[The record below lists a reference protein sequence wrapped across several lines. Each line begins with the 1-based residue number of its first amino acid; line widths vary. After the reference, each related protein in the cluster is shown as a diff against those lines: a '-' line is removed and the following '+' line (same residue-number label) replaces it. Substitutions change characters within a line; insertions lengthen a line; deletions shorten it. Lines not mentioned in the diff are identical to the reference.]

1 MTAKIKDLVDLN
13 PSGQRPVSGRSPAP
27 AELDTFLLSYEMG
40 DVIVRT
46 VERLSSTEDGPHNC
60 LIVGGPGCGKS
71 RLLAAVAALFEVDAD
86 TQIHPRLAEVR
97 ALSQPSRVIVVRVL
111 PEPGERRLLPTIER
125 AVLSKLEA
133 AGFPV
138 ASISAEAVDS
148 LLAFTKSAATLPPG
162 FRLVITVDNVDT
174 WLAPTNRFAEEN
186 AQALV
191 RFGDLARTLPVAVCA
206 AAGEYVITHD
216 SNAGSHGWI
225 SSLVDTYRIEYV
237 SARALRSA
245 TASNILVKN
254 ARQRREIMNVLEQLR
269 RRLPDLPCTDEEF
282 VELYPLEVS
291 TWGVGGQLH
300 RWIDGFSFP
309 EFAARAAE
317 SVKRRPAASL
327 FALNDMFTLY
337 EPQLRNVEALVP
349 IFDAYDRLVADAVP
363 RLGQNQRLW
372 GRLALQSIFMH
383 TIAGISADVKTI
395 TNSVLLYDLHG
406 GVSSY
411 AMMSAVLKQMET
423 LDAGQIVAT
432 GDGTSRRYG
441 LVTDEREALLVRVE
455 ELADSIEDDSE
466 THYALLGIGGNV
478 FADWPFA
485 ASPSGPNRTDL
496 WQIDASEGLI
506 TLQARTLD
514 GRDEPADTRRPRLVL
529 IPPGRPWSE
538 ATEIVRDDALAACWI
553 VSKPTSAERAAMRR
567 WLAAARLSADE
578 GGRRHP
584 DLPSV
589 LAELETAAVD
599 AFRRVCVEG
608 GTLVTHSGREAIA
621 EFVSASRSETLAVRM
636 LPVAPTVA
644 APPAA
649 ESATETGA
657 EPAPAMATW
666 LSCLIAADAT
676 EAAELA
682 QRLTTSEWLSRLETW
697 YGTHV
702 GRDDTGPI
710 RMLGQ
715 RGEQIP
721 EVAAALD
728 AKQLF
733 DVVLYYTRRAL
744 GSRTIGELSEEIA
757 RVFETEEHVWEAR
770 RRLGW
775 LATFAEWLPT
785 IDYAAR
791 YLDAAETTD
800 DEDLEALRTSLV
812 EWMDRLGEFVNE
824 RRRSA
829 FSDSFAAYRD
839 EYARIYTAIHDR
851 SVGGENVGRLSAE
864 IVESPAWQA
873 LENLSTL
880 TIGNPS
886 YLVDAINLI
895 SVLRETQCSSNV
907 DASLKTHAQCACGFR
922 FDDQDRIL
930 SMASSAAEFVQMG
943 IEHHLRLLQARRV
956 ELKEK
961 LIACKSSF
969 DLDTIRSIA
978 ELTKDAT
985 APRVEPSTIEAIN
998 TLLDPEAEWQTRR
1011 SDAVQSLT
1019 YRPDRIM

>member
-1 MTAKIKDLVDLN
+1 MTSKIKDLVELN
-13 PSGQRPVSGRSPAP
+13 PSGQRSASGRSAAP
-27 AELDTFLLSYEMG
+27 PELETFLLSYEMG

-46 VERLSSTEDGPHNC
+46 VERLSSTEPGPHNC

-71 RLLAAVAALFEVDAD
+71 RLLAAVASLFEVDPEASL
-86 TQIHPRLAEVR
+86 HPRLAEVR
-97 ALSQPSRVIVVRVL
+97 ALAQPSRTIVVRVE

-125 AVLSKLEA
+125 AVLSELEA
-133 AGFPV
+133 AGFAV

-148 LLAFTKSAATLPPG
+148 LLAFTKSVATLPTG
-162 FRLVITVDNVDT
+162 HRLIITVDNVDT
-174 WLAPTNRFAEEN
+174 WLAPANRFAEEN
-186 AQALV
+186 AQTLV
-191 RFGDLARTLPVAVCA
+191 RFGDLGRDLPVALCA

-216 SNAGSHGWI
+216 SSAGSQGWI
-225 SSLVDTYRIEYV
+225 AALLDTYRIEYV

-254 ARQRREIMNVLEQLR
+254 ARQRREISNVLEQLR
-269 RRLPDLPCTDEEF
+269 KRLPDLPCTDEEF

-337 EPQLRNVEALVP
+337 EPQLRQVDALEP
-349 IFDAYDRLVADAVP
+349 IFDAYDRLVLDAVP

-432 GDGTSRRYG
+432 GEGTSRRYG
-441 LVTDEREALLVRVE
+441 LVTDEREGLLVRIE
-455 ELADSIEDDSE
+455 ELADTVDEDSE
-466 THYALLGIGGNV
+466 TLSALLGVGGHV
-478 FADWPFA
+478 FADWPFG
-485 ASPSGPNRTDL
+485 ASPAGPGRTDL
-496 WQIDASEGLI
+496 WNIDISGGLV
-506 TLQARTLD
+506 TLHARTLD
-514 GRDEPADTRRPRLVL
+514 GRNDEAAERRPRLVL
-529 IPPGRPWSE
+529 FPPGRPWSE
-538 ATEIVRDDALAACWI
+538 ATDVVRADDLASCWI
-553 VSKPTSAERAAMRR
+553 VSKPTAAERAAVRR
-567 WLAAARLSADE
+567 WMAAARLSADE

-589 LAELETAAVD
+589 LAELETAAVA
-599 AFRRVCVEG
+599 AFLRVYVEG
-608 GTLVTHSGREAIA
+608 GTLVTSDGREAIA
-621 EFVSASRSETLAVRM
+621 EFASPTRAENLVVRM
-636 LPVAPTVA
+636 LPPSPSEVSS
-644 APPAA
+644 AA
-649 ESATETGA
+649 EEGQAIEP
-657 EPAPAMATW
+657 EPASEGASW
-666 LSCLIAADAT
+666 LACLLSANREEAAGLVRTFTAAD
-676 EAAELA
+676 
-682 QRLTTSEWLSRLETW
+682 WLSRLESW
-697 YGTHV
+697 YGMHV

-710 RMLGQ
+710 RLLGQ

-721 EVAAALD
+721 EVVAALD

-733 DVVLYYTRRAL
+733 DVLLYYTRRAL
-744 GSRTIGELSEEIA
+744 SSRTVGELCGEMA
-757 RVFETEEHVWEAR
+757 RAFETENRVWEAR
-770 RRLGW
+770 ERLSW
-775 LATFAEWLPT
+775 LARFAEWLP
-785 IDYAAR
+785 ILDDAAR
-791 YLDAAETTD
+791 YLGDAETTE

-839 EYARIYTAIHDR
+839 EYSRIYTAVHDR
-851 SVGGENVGRLSAE
+851 AVGGENVGRLSAG
-864 IVESPAWQA
+864 IVESQAWQA
-873 LENLSTL
+873 LENLSSL

-907 DASLKTHAQCACGFR
+907 DSSLKTHPLCACGFR
-922 FDDQDRIL
+922 FGDQDRIA
-930 SMASSAAEFVQMG
+930 SMASSATDFVQMG
-943 IEHHLRLLQARRV
+943 IEHHMRLLQARKA

-961 LIACKSSF
+961 LIAYKSSF

-978 ELTKDAT
+978 ELTKEST
-985 APRVEPSTIEAIN
+985 PPRVEPATIDAIN
-998 TLLDPEAEWQTRR
+998 TLLDPEAEWQSR
-1011 SDAVQSLT
+1011 STGDNQALQ